1 MARLVVVLAWLWLLT
16 AFHEDQW
23 QVPSFGALCE
33 RAGSSDEAGPILT
46 MERLYWYSMSNN
58 SSLTARPA

>member
-1 MARLVVVLAWLWLLT
+1 LASVIDSLQQGSVASALN
-16 AFHEDQW
+16 
-23 QVPSFGALCE
+23 ALCE
-33 RAGSSDEAGPILT
+33 RAELLKGSGPIST